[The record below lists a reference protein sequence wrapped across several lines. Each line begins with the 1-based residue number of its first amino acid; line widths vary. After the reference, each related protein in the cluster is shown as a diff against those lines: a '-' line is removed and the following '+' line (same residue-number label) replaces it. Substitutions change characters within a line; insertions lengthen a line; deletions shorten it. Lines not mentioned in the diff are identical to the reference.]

1 MPGVYLLFRGPKK
14 RKNTPQWWKEITC
27 PPLTMIKWYFMDP
40 RREMFLFFFFACS
53 FLPQRL
59 ESTVS
64 AGSTAALQLISR
76 SIWCCLMPSSSASA
90 GWTAAKNQGGFA
102 PRSDW
107 SGSLEIYVR
116 TLTALKGE
124 KKRNATGC
132 FPLPRSCRPFCRLR
146 TMERKQRRL
155 DIHQVNLRLWK
166 YIKKGCN
173 NTWKAFRVSSCARE

>member
-1 MPGVYLLFRGPKK
+1 MSFNRFLHARGISVIQGSEKEKKHPTVVKGDYMPAINNDKVILYGS
-14 RKNTPQWWKEITC
+14 PQRNV
-27 PPLTMIKWYFMDP
+27 PF
-40 RREMFLFFFFACS
+40 FFFFACS

-166 YIKKGCN
+166 YIKK
-173 NTWKAFRVSSCARE
+173 RM